1 MYIDVNYYNEHIV
14 NNYIFVLTNIN
25 EKTLDTDPNSFDII
39 SILDHVPIFT
49 ILNVLVLLVLLGLSA
64 LVSGAEVAFFSLTPS
79 DLERA
84 KESQNKSDVQ
94 VLGLLEKPKELLATI
109 LISNNFI
116 NVGIVILSTY
126 LSSHVFNLDVSG
138 LFGFIIQ
145 VVLITFMILLFG
157 EVIPKVYA
165 NLNALKFANLMAGPI
180 TVLESIFRVLSIP
193 LLKSTKFIEDK
204 LQKNKGTISV
214 SHLEHALELASDDGS
229 SKEEQKILEGI
240 VSFGNTDTKQVMCP
254 RIDMFA
260 LSANEKFQNVISE
273 LLTQGYSRIPV
284 YKTNI
289 DNISGIL
296 YIKDL
301 LPYINEGNKFNWA
314 RLIKPVFFV
323 PENKKID
330 DLLNDFQE
338 KKIHM
343 AIVVDEYGGTSGL
356 VTLEDI
362 IEEIVG
368 EINDEFDI
376 DELSYSKIDNNNYV
390 FEGKTSLKDFYRVID
405 IEDESVFENEKGE
418 SDTLA
423 GFILEIAGGFPVK
436 GEVITFNNYDFK
448 IEAVDRKRIKQV
460 KVTLK

>member
-1 MYIDVNYYNEHIV
+1 MDIEP
-14 NNYIFVLTNIN
+14 
-25 EKTLDTDPNSFDII
+25 PNFGIITFFDQISLMAIFDIVALI
-39 SILDHVPIFT
+39 I
-49 ILNVLVLLVLLGLSA
+49 LLGLSA
-64 LVSGAEVAFFSLTPS
+64 MVSGAEVAFFSLSPS
-79 DLERA
+79 DIEKA
-84 KESQNKSDVQ
+84 KTSQDKTESQ
-94 VLGLLEKPKELLATI
+94 VLKLLEKPKELLATI

-126 LSSHVFNLDVSG
+126 LTSHLFSLDVKSV
-138 LFGFIIQ
+138 LGFIIQ
-145 VVLITFMILLFG
+145 IASITFMILMFG

-165 NLNALKFANLMAGPI
+165 NLNALKFAKTMASPLI
-180 TVLESIFRVLSIP
+180 IMESVFRIISIP
-193 LLKSTKFIEDK
+193 LLKSTTFIEDK
-204 LQKNKGTISV
+204 LQKNKGNISV
-214 SHLEHALELASDDGS
+214 SHLEHALELTSDDDTTM
-229 SKEEQKILEGI
+229 EEQKILEGI

-254 RIDMFA
+254 RIDMFT
-260 LSANEKFQNVISE
+260 LNANEKFDNVIAE
-273 LLTQGYSRIPV
+273 ILGKGYSRIPV
-284 YKTNI
+284 FRKDI

-301 LPYINEGNKFNWA
+301 LPHINAGNNFNWV

-338 KKIHM
+338 KKIHL

-376 DELSYSKIDNNNYV
+376 DELSYSKLDNNNYV
-390 FEGKTSLKDFYRVID
+390 FEGKTTLKDFYRVIGL
-405 IEDESVFENEKGE
+405 EDESVFEKEKGE

-423 GFILEIAGGFPVK
+423 GFILEIAGGFPSK
-436 GEVITFNNYDFK
+436 GELIIFGDYDFI

>member
-1 MYIDVNYYNEHIV
+1 M
-14 NNYIFVLTNIN
+14 
-25 EKTLDTDPNSFDII
+25 DTDPSSLGI
-39 SILDHVPIFT
+39 ILDQIPIVAM
-49 ILNVLVLLVLLGLSA
+49 LNVLALVVLLSLSA
-64 LVSGAEVAFFSLTPS
+64 MVSGAEVAFFSLSPS
-79 DLERA
+79 DVEEAKDSQDNKGKKVLE
-84 KESQNKSDVQ
+84 
-94 VLGLLEKPKELLATI
+94 LLKTPKELLATI

-126 LSSHVFNLDVSG
+126 LTSHILNFDVSSV
-138 LFGFIIQ
+138 LGFVLQI
-145 VVLITFMILLFG
+145 VVITFMILLFG

-165 NLNALKFANLMAGPI
+165 NINALKFAKVMATPI
-180 TVLESIFRVLSIP
+180 SILETVFRFLSIP
-193 LLKSTKFIEDK
+193 LLKSTMFIEDR
-204 LQKNKGTISV
+204 LQRNNTNISV
-214 SHLEHALELASDDGS
+214 SHLEHALELTSDDDT

-260 LSANEKFQNVISE
+260 LNQNDKFGEVIE
-273 LLTQGYSRIPV
+273 EILKKGYSRIPV
-284 YKTNI
+284 FKKNI

-301 LPYINEGNKFNWA
+301 LPHINEGDSFNWA

-338 KKIHM
+338 KKIHL

-376 DELSYSKIDNNNYV
+376 DEISYSKIDSNNFV

-405 IEDESVFENEKGE
+405 LDDESIFEDEKGE

-423 GFILEIAGGFPVK
+423 GFILEIAGGFPVR
-436 GEVITFNNYDFK
+436 GEVISFNNYDFK

-460 KVTLK
+460 KVSFK

>member
-1 MYIDVNYYNEHIV
+1 MEQLPIV
-14 NNYIFVLTNIN
+14 
-25 EKTLDTDPNSFDII
+25 E
-39 SILDHVPIFT
+39 
-49 ILNVLVLLVLLGLSA
+49 ILNILVLIILLGMSA
-64 LVSGAEVAFFSLTPS
+64 MISGAEVAFFSLSPS
-79 DLERA
+79 DLETA
-84 KESQNKSDVQ
+84 KESQDKKDKQ
-94 VLGLLEKPKELLATI
+94 VLDLLEKPKELLATI

-126 LSSHVFNLDVSG
+126 VSSHLFNFDVDSI
-138 LFGFIIQ
+138 LGFLAQ
-145 VVLITFMILLFG
+145 LALITFMILLFG

-165 NLNALKFANLMAGPI
+165 NLNALKFSKKMVRTI
-180 TVLESIFRVLSIP
+180 SILETLLRFLSKP
-193 LLKSTKFIEDK
+193 LLQSTMFIENK
-204 LQKNKGTISV
+204 LQKNQGNISV
-214 SHLEHALELASDDGS
+214 SHLEHALELTSDDDS

-254 RIDMFA
+254 RIDIFA
-260 LSANEKFQNVISE
+260 LNANEKFEDVISQILE
-273 LLTQGYSRIPV
+273 KGYSRIPV

-301 LPYINEGNKFNWA
+301 LPHINSGNNFNWS

-330 DLLNDFQE
+330 DLLNDFQD
-338 KKIHM
+338 KKIHL

-368 EINDEFDI
+368 EINDEFDV
-376 DELSYSKIDNNNYV
+376 DEISYSKLDDNNFV
-390 FEGKTSLKDFYRVID
+390 FEGKTNLKDFYRVID
-405 IEDESVFENEKGE
+405 IEDESIFETEKGE

-423 GFILEIAGGFPVK
+423 GFILEIAGGFPLK
-436 GEVITFNNYDFK
+436 GEVITFNNFDFK

>member
-1 MYIDVNYYNEHIV
+1 MEQLPVVE
-14 NNYIFVLTNIN
+14 
-25 EKTLDTDPNSFDII
+25 
-39 SILDHVPIFT
+39 
-49 ILNVLVLLVLLGLSA
+49 ILNVLVLVILLGLSA
-64 LVSGAEVAFFSLTPS
+64 LVSGAEVAFFSLSTR
-79 DLERA
+79 DLETA
-84 KESQNKSDVQ
+84 KESQDKSDKQ
-94 VLGLLEKPKELLATI
+94 VLDLLDKPKELLATI

-126 LSSHVFNLDVSG
+126 LSSQVFDLDITGV
-138 LFGFIIQ
+138 FGFLVQI
-145 VVLITFMILLFG
+145 VLITFMILLFG

-165 NLNALKFANLMAGPI
+165 NLNALKFANMMAGPI
-180 TVLESIFRVLSIP
+180 AVLESLFRILSIP
-193 LLKSTKFIEDK
+193 LLKSTRFIEDK
-204 LQKNKGTISV
+204 LRKNKGNISV
-214 SHLEHALELASDDGS
+214 SHLEHALELTSDDES
-229 SKEEQKILEGI
+229 SKEEQKLLEGI

-260 LSANEKFQNVISE
+260 LNANEKFEDVISE
-273 LLTQGYSRIPV
+273 LLIKGYSRIPV
-284 YKTNI
+284 FKTNI

-301 LPYINEGNKFNWA
+301 LPHINEGNNFNWA

-338 KKIHM
+338 KKIHL

-368 EINDEFDI
+368 KINDEFDI
-376 DELSYSKIDNNNYV
+376 DELSYSKLDDNNFV
-390 FEGKTSLKDFYRVID
+390 FEGKTSLKDFYRVIGLD
-405 IEDESVFENEKGE
+405 DESIFEDEKGE

-423 GFILEIAGGFPVK
+423 GFILEIAGGFPTK
-436 GEVITFNNYDFK
+436 GEMISFDKYDFK

>member
-1 MYIDVNYYNEHIV
+1 M
-14 NNYIFVLTNIN
+14 
-25 EKTLDTDPNSFDII
+25 DTDPSSLGIFSIFDQ
-39 SILDHVPIFT
+39 LPIVA
-49 ILNVLVLLVLLGLSA
+49 ILNVLVLMILLVLSA
-64 LVSGAEVAFFSLTPS
+64 LVSGAEVAFFSLNAR
-79 DLERA
+79 DIDKA
-84 KESQNKSDVQ
+84 KDSSEKSDKQ

-126 LSSHVFNLDVSG
+126 LSSQIFNLDVSG
-138 LFGFIIQ
+138 VIGFLIQ
-145 VVLITFMILLFG
+145 IVLITFMILLFG

-165 NLNALKFANLMAGPI
+165 NLNALKFAKMMAGSI
-180 TVLESIFRVLSIP
+180 TILESIFRVISIP

-204 LQKNKGTISV
+204 LQKNKGNISV
-214 SHLEHALELASDDGS
+214 SHLEHALELTTDDDT

-260 LSANEKFQNVISE
+260 LNANEKFETVISE
-273 LLTQGYSRIPV
+273 LLTKGYSRIPV

-301 LPYINEGNKFNWA
+301 LPHINEGNTFNWS

-338 KKIHM
+338 KKIHL

-376 DELSYSKIDNNNYV
+376 DELSYSKLDDYNFV
-390 FEGKTSLKDFYRVID
+390 FEGKTSLKDFYRVINID
-405 IEDESVFENEKGE
+405 DESIFEDEKGE

-436 GEVITFNNYDFK
+436 GEVISFNSYDFK
-448 IEAVDRKRIKQV
+448 IEAVDRKRIKQI
-460 KVTLK
+460 KVSLK

>member
-1 MYIDVNYYNEHIV
+1 
-14 NNYIFVLTNIN
+14 
-25 EKTLDTDPNSFDII
+25 LDTDPTSLGIVEFLEHLPIVAII
-39 SILDHVPIFT
+39 S
-49 ILNVLVLLVLLGLSA
+49 VLVLIILLGLSA
-64 LVSGAEVAFFSLTPS
+64 LVSGAEVAFFSLSPS
-79 DLERA
+79 DLETA
-84 KESQNKSDVQ
+84 KDSQNKSDRQ
-94 VLGLLEKPKELLATI
+94 VLDLLDKPKELLATI

-116 NVGIVILSTY
+116 NVGIVMLSTY
-126 LSSHVFNLDVSG
+126 LSTQVFKLDVSG
-138 LFGFIIQ
+138 IIGFLIQ
-145 VVLITFMILLFG
+145 IVLITFMILLFG

-165 NLNALKFANLMAGPI
+165 NLNALKFANIMAGPI
-180 TVLESIFRVLSIP
+180 TVLESVFRIISIP
-193 LLKSTKFIEDK
+193 LLQSTSFIEDK
-204 LQKNKGTISV
+204 LQKNKGNISV
-214 SHLEHALELASDDGS
+214 THLEHALELTSDDET

-260 LSANEKFQNVISE
+260 LNANEKFEDVISE
-273 LLTQGYSRIPV
+273 LLTKGYSRIPV
-284 YKTNI
+284 YRTNI
-289 DNISGIL
+289 DNITGIL

-301 LPYINEGNKFNWA
+301 LPHINAGNNFNWV

-338 KKIHM
+338 KKIHL

-368 EINDEFDI
+368 EINDEFDV
-376 DELSYSKIDNNNYV
+376 DDLQYSKLDDNNFV

-405 IEDESVFENEKGE
+405 LDDESVFEDEKGE

-423 GFILEIAGGFPVK
+423 GFILEIAGGFPSK
-436 GEVITFNNYDFK
+436 GGVISFGDYDFK

>member
-1 MYIDVNYYNEHIV
+1 M
-14 NNYIFVLTNIN
+14 
-25 EKTLDTDPNSFDII
+25 
-39 SILDHVPIFT
+39 
-49 ILNVLVLLVLLGLSA
+49 
-64 LVSGAEVAFFSLTPS
+64 
-79 DLERA
+79 
-84 KESQNKSDVQ
+84 
-94 VLGLLEKPKELLATI
+94 
-109 LISNNFI
+109 
-116 NVGIVILSTY
+116 LSTY
-126 LSSHVFNLDVSG
+126 LSTQVFKLDVSG
-138 LFGFIIQ
+138 IIGFLIQ
-145 VVLITFMILLFG
+145 IVLITFMILLFG

-165 NLNALKFANLMAGPI
+165 NLNALKFANIMAGPI
-180 TVLESIFRVLSIP
+180 TVLESVFRIISIP
-193 LLKSTKFIEDK
+193 LLQSTSFIEDK
-204 LQKNKGTISV
+204 LQKNKGNISV
-214 SHLEHALELASDDGS
+214 THLEHALELTSDDET

-260 LSANEKFQNVISE
+260 LNANEKFEDVISE
-273 LLTQGYSRIPV
+273 LLTKGYSRIPV
-284 YKTNI
+284 YRTNI
-289 DNISGIL
+289 DNITGIL

-301 LPYINEGNKFNWA
+301 LPHINAGNNFNWV

-338 KKIHM
+338 KKIHL

-368 EINDEFDI
+368 EINDEFDV
-376 DELSYSKIDNNNYV
+376 DDLQYSKLDDNNFV

-405 IEDESVFENEKGE
+405 LDDESVFEDEKGE

-423 GFILEIAGGFPVK
+423 GFILEIAGGFPSK
-436 GEVITFNNYDFK
+436 GGVISFGDYDFK

>member
-1 MYIDVNYYNEHIV
+1 MEQLPLVE
-14 NNYIFVLTNIN
+14 
-25 EKTLDTDPNSFDII
+25 
-39 SILDHVPIFT
+39 
-49 ILNVLVLLVLLGLSA
+49 ILNVLVLVVLLGLSA
-64 LVSGAEVAFFSLTPS
+64 LVSGAEVAFFSLSHS
-79 DLERA
+79 DLETA
-84 KESQNKSDVQ
+84 KDSQNKSDRQ
-94 VLGLLEKPKELLATI
+94 VLDLLDKPKELLATI

-126 LSSHVFNLDVSG
+126 LSSQVFNLDING
-138 LFGFIIQ
+138 ILGFLIQ
-145 VVLITFMILLFG
+145 IVLITFMILLFG

-165 NLNALKFANLMAGPI
+165 NLNALKFANMMASPI
-180 TVLESIFRVLSIP
+180 TVLESVFRVLSIP

-204 LQKNKGTISV
+204 LQKNKGNISV
-214 SHLEHALELASDDGS
+214 SHLEHALELTSDDET
-229 SKEEQKILEGI
+229 SKGEQKILEGI

-260 LSANEKFQNVISE
+260 LNASEKFEDVISE
-273 LLTQGYSRIPV
+273 LLTKGYSRIPV
-284 YKTNI
+284 FKTNI

-301 LPYINEGNKFNWA
+301 LPHINEGNDFNWS

-338 KKIHM
+338 KKIHL

-376 DELSYSKIDNNNYV
+376 DELSYSKLDDYNFV
-390 FEGKTSLKDFYRVID
+390 FEGKTSLKDFYRVINLD
-405 IEDESVFENEKGE
+405 DESIFEDEKGE

-423 GFILEIAGGFPVK
+423 GFILEIAGGFPSK
-436 GEVITFNNYDFK
+436 GEVISFDKYDFK

>member
-1 MYIDVNYYNEHIV
+1 M
-14 NNYIFVLTNIN
+14 
-25 EKTLDTDPNSFDII
+25 DTDPSSLVII
-39 SILDHVPIFT
+39 SVIEQLPIVE
-49 ILNVLVLLVLLGLSA
+49 IIDVLMLVLLLCLSA
-64 LVSGAEVAFFSLTPS
+64 LVSGSEVAFFSLSPKDIET
-79 DLERA
+79 A
-84 KESQNKSDVQ
+84 KDSPNKSDGQ
-94 VLGLLEKPKELLATI
+94 VLDLLEKPKELLATI

-126 LSSHVFNLDVSG
+126 LSSQVFNLYINGV
-138 LFGFIIQ
+138 LGFLIQ

-165 NLNALKFANLMAGPI
+165 NLNALKFANMMAGPI
-180 TVLESIFRVLSIP
+180 TVLESVFRILSIP
-193 LLKSTKFIEDK
+193 LLKSTKLIEDK
-204 LQKNKGTISV
+204 LQKNKGNISV
-214 SHLEHALELASDDGS
+214 SHLEHALELTSDDDS

-260 LSANEKFQNVISE
+260 LNANEKFEDVIAE
-273 LLTQGYSRIPV
+273 LLTKGYSRIPV
-284 YKTNI
+284 FKTNI

-301 LPYINEGNKFNWA
+301 LPYINEGNNFNWA

-338 KKIHM
+338 KKIHL

-368 EINDEFDI
+368 EINDEFDV
-376 DELSYSKIDNNNYV
+376 DELSYSKLDNNNFV

-405 IEDESVFENEKGE
+405 LDDEYIFEDEKGE

-423 GFILEIAGGFPVK
+423 GFILEIAGGFPSK
-436 GEVITFNNYDFK
+436 GEVINFEKYSFK

>member
-1 MYIDVNYYNEHIV
+1 M
-14 NNYIFVLTNIN
+14 
-25 EKTLDTDPNSFDII
+25 DTDPSSFGII
-39 SILDHVPIFT
+39 SVLEELPIVA

-64 LVSGAEVAFFSLTPS
+64 MVSGAEVAFFSLSPADIDDAKDS
-79 DLERA
+79 NEKKDKVVLDLL
-84 KESQNKSDVQ
+84 D
-94 VLGLLEKPKELLATI
+94 KPKELLATI

-126 LSSHVFNLDVSG
+126 LSTHLFNLDVSSV
-138 LFGFIIQ
+138 LGFIIQ
-145 VVLITFMILLFG
+145 IVLITFMILLFG

-165 NLNALKFANLMAGPI
+165 NLNALKFAKVMASPI
-180 TVLESIFRVLSIP
+180 SVLEKVFRIISIP

-204 LQKNKGTISV
+204 LQKNKGNISV
-214 SHLEHALELASDDGS
+214 SHLEHALELTSDDET

-254 RIDMFA
+254 RIDMYT
-260 LSANEKFQNVISE
+260 LNANEKFNDVVSE
-273 LLTQGYSRIPV
+273 LLTKGYSRIPV
-284 YKTNI
+284 FKTNI

-301 LPYINEGNKFNWA
+301 LPHINEGNNFNWS
-314 RLIKPVFFV
+314 RLVKPVFFV

-330 DLLNDFQE
+330 DLLNDFQD
-338 KKIHM
+338 KKIHL

-362 IEEIVG
+362 IEEIFG
-368 EINDEFDI
+368 EINDEFDV
-376 DELSYSKIDNNNYV
+376 DELSYSKLDDNNFV

-405 IEDESVFENEKGE
+405 LDDETIFEDEKGE

-423 GFILEIAGGFPVK
+423 GFILEIAGGFPSK
-436 GEVITFNNYDFK
+436 GEVIGFNGFDFK
-448 IEAVDRKRIKQV
+448 IEAVDRKRIIQV

>member
-1 MYIDVNYYNEHIV
+1 M
-14 NNYIFVLTNIN
+14 
-25 EKTLDTDPNSFDII
+25 DTDPS
-39 SILDHVPIFT
+39 SIGIVEFLEHLPIVA
-49 ILNVLVLLVLLGLSA
+49 IVSVLVLVVLLGLSA
-64 LVSGAEVAFFSLTPS
+64 LVSGAEVAFFSLSPVDIET
-79 DLERA
+79 A
-84 KESQNKSDVQ
+84 KESQSKSDRQ
-94 VLGLLEKPKELLATI
+94 VLDLLDKPKELLATI

-116 NVGIVILSTY
+116 NVGIVMLSTY
-126 LSSHVFNLDVSG
+126 LSTQVFKLDISG
-138 LFGFIIQ
+138 VVGFLIQ
-145 VVLITFMILLFG
+145 IVLITFMILLFG

-165 NLNALKFANLMAGPI
+165 NLNALKFANFMARPI
-180 TVLESIFRVLSIP
+180 TILESVFRIISIP
-193 LLKSTKFIEDK
+193 LLQSTSFIEDK
-204 LQKNKGTISV
+204 LQKNKGNISV
-214 SHLEHALELASDDGS
+214 SHLEHALELTSDDET

-260 LSANEKFQNVISE
+260 LNANEKFEDVISD
-273 LLTQGYSRIPV
+273 LLDKGYSRIPV
-284 YKTNI
+284 YRKNI

-301 LPYINEGNKFNWA
+301 LPHINAGNNFNWA
-314 RLIKPVFFV
+314 RLIKPAFFV

-338 KKIHM
+338 KKIHL

-368 EINDEFDI
+368 EINDEFDV
-376 DELSYSKIDNNNYV
+376 DELQYSKLDNKNFV
-390 FEGKTSLKDFYRVID
+390 FEGKTSLKDFYRVIELD
-405 IEDESVFENEKGE
+405 DESVFEDEKGE

-423 GFILEIAGGFPVK
+423 GFILEIAGGFPTK
-436 GEVITFNNYDFK
+436 GEVINFGNFDFK

>member
-1 MYIDVNYYNEHIV
+1 
-14 NNYIFVLTNIN
+14 
-25 EKTLDTDPNSFDII
+25 LDTDPSSLGIFSVFYQLPI
-39 SILDHVPIFT
+39 VP
-49 ILNVLVLLVLLGLSA
+49 ILNVLVLIVLLGLSA
-64 LVSGAEVAFFSLTPS
+64 LVSGAEVAFFSLSHS
-79 DLERA
+79 DIDTA
-84 KESQNKSDVQ
+84 KDSSEKSDKQ
-94 VLGLLEKPKELLATI
+94 VLDLLEKPKELLATI

-126 LSSHVFNLDVSG
+126 LSSQIFNFDVSSV
-138 LFGFIIQ
+138 LGFLIQ
-145 VVLITFMILLFG
+145 IVLITFMILLFG

-165 NLNALKFANLMAGPI
+165 NLNALKFAKIMAGSI
-180 TVLESIFRVLSIP
+180 TILESVFRVISIP
-193 LLKSTKFIEDK
+193 LLKSTKLIEDK
-204 LQKNKGTISV
+204 LQKNKGNISV
-214 SHLEHALELASDDGS
+214 SHLEHALELTTDDDT

-260 LSANEKFQNVISE
+260 LNANEKFETVISE
-273 LLTQGYSRIPV
+273 LLTKGYSRIPV

-301 LPYINEGNKFNWA
+301 LPHINEGNNFNWS

-338 KKIHM
+338 KKIHL

-376 DELSYSKIDNNNYV
+376 DEISYSKLDDNNFV
-390 FEGKTSLKDFYRVID
+390 FEGKTSLKDFYRVIN
-405 IEDESVFENEKGE
+405 IGDESIFEDEKGE

-436 GEVITFNNYDFK
+436 GEVISFDSYDFK
-448 IEAVDRKRIKQV
+448 IEAVDRKRIKQI

>member
-1 MYIDVNYYNEHIV
+1 
-14 NNYIFVLTNIN
+14 
-25 EKTLDTDPNSFDII
+25 LDTDPSSLGII
-39 SILDHVPIFT
+39 LGLDQLPIVA
-49 ILNVLVLLVLLGLSA
+49 ILNVLVLIVLLGLSA
-64 LVSGAEVAFFSLTPS
+64 MVSGAEVAFFSLSPS
-79 DLERA
+79 DIELA
-84 KESQNKSDVQ
+84 KDSKDNSYQK
-94 VLGLLEKPKELLATI
+94 VLDLLEKPKELLATI

-126 LSSHVFNLDVSG
+126 LSSHLFNLDVNSVV
-138 LFGFIIQ
+138 GFLIQ
-145 VVLITFMILLFG
+145 IVLITFMILLFG

-165 NLNALKFANLMAGPI
+165 NLNALKFAKVMSGPI
-180 TVLESIFRVLSIP
+180 TVLESAFRFLSIP
-193 LLKSTKFIEDK
+193 LLQSTMFIENK
-204 LQKNKGTISV
+204 LQKNKGNISI
-214 SHLEHALELASDDGS
+214 SHLEHALELTSDDDT

-260 LSANEKFQNVISE
+260 LNANDKFEEVISE
-273 LLTQGYSRIPV
+273 ILNKGYSRIPV
-284 YKTNI
+284 FKTNI

-301 LPYINEGNKFNWA
+301 LPHINAGNNFNWS

-368 EINDEFDI
+368 EIKDEFDV
-376 DELSYSKIDNNNYV
+376 DDLQYSKLDDNNFV
-390 FEGKTSLKDFYRVID
+390 FDGKVSLKDFYRVID
-405 IEDESVFENEKGE
+405 LEDEDIFENEKGE

-423 GFILEIAGGFPVK
+423 GFILEIAGGFPSK
-436 GEVITFNNYDFK
+436 GEVISFNNYEFK

-460 KVTLK
+460 KVTIK

>member
-1 MYIDVNYYNEHIV
+1 M
-14 NNYIFVLTNIN
+14 
-25 EKTLDTDPNSFDII
+25 DTDSSSLEII
-39 SILDHVPIFT
+39 SILEQLPIVE
-49 ILNVLVLLVLLGLSA
+49 ILNIFVLVVLLGLSA
-64 LVSGAEVAFFSLTPS
+64 LVSGAEVAFFSLSPS
-79 DLERA
+79 DLETA
-84 KESQNKSDVQ
+84 KDSQNKSDRQ
-94 VLGLLEKPKELLATI
+94 VLDLLGKPKELLATI

-126 LSSHVFNLDVSG
+126 LSSQVFNLDVSSV
-138 LFGFIIQ
+138 LGFIIQ
-145 VVLITFMILLFG
+145 IVLITFMILLFG

-165 NLNALKFANLMAGPI
+165 NLNALKFANMMAGPI
-180 TVLESIFRVLSIP
+180 TVLESVFRILSIP

-204 LQKNKGTISV
+204 LQKNKGNISV
-214 SHLEHALELASDDGS
+214 SHLEHALELTSDDET
-229 SKEEQKILEGI
+229 SKGEQKILEGI

-260 LSANEKFQNVISE
+260 LNANEKFEDVISE
-273 LLTQGYSRIPV
+273 LLTKGYSRIPV
-284 YKTNI
+284 FKTNI

-301 LPYINEGNKFNWA
+301 LPHINEGNDFNWS

-338 KKIHM
+338 KKIHL

-376 DELSYSKIDNNNYV
+376 DELSYSKLDDYNFV
-390 FEGKTSLKDFYRVID
+390 FEGKTSLKDFYRVINLD
-405 IEDESVFENEKGE
+405 DESIFEDEKGE

-423 GFILEIAGGFPVK
+423 GFILEIAGGFPSK
-436 GEVITFNNYDFK
+436 GEVISFDKYDFK

>member
-1 MYIDVNYYNEHIV
+1 M
-14 NNYIFVLTNIN
+14 
-25 EKTLDTDPNSFDII
+25 DTDPSSLDII
-39 SILDHVPIFT
+39 SVLDQLPIVA
-49 ILNVLVLLVLLGLSA
+49 ILNVSVLVVLLGLSA
-64 LVSGAEVAFFSLTPS
+64 MVSGAEVAFFSLSPK
-79 DLERA
+79 DLEDA
-84 KESQNKSDVQ
+84 KDSQDKGDKQ
-94 VLGLLEKPKELLATI
+94 VLDLLDKPKELLATI

-126 LSSHVFNLDVSG
+126 LSTHLFNLDVNSV
-138 LFGFIIQ
+138 LGFILQI
-145 VVLITFMILLFG
+145 VLITFMILLFG

-165 NLNALKFANLMAGPI
+165 NLNALKFAKVMAGPI
-180 TVLESIFRVLSIP
+180 TILETAFRFISIP
-193 LLKSTKFIEDK
+193 LLKSTMFIENK
-204 LQKNKGTISV
+204 LQKNKGNISV
-214 SHLEHALELASDDGS
+214 SHLEHALELTSDDDT

-254 RIDMFA
+254 RIDMFT
-260 LSANEKFQNVISE
+260 LNANEKFEDVISE
-273 LLTQGYSRIPV
+273 LLTKGYSRIPV

-301 LPYINEGNKFNWA
+301 LPHINEGNNFNWA

-338 KKIHM
+338 KKIHL

-368 EINDEFDI
+368 EINDEFDV
-376 DELSYSKIDNNNYV
+376 DELQYSKLDDYNFV

-405 IEDESVFENEKGE
+405 LDDETIFENEKGE

-423 GFILEIAGGFPVK
+423 GFILEIAGGFPSK
-436 GEVITFNNYDFK
+436 GEVIRFNNYDFK

>member
-1 MYIDVNYYNEHIV
+1 MEQLPIV
-14 NNYIFVLTNIN
+14 
-25 EKTLDTDPNSFDII
+25 E
-39 SILDHVPIFT
+39 
-49 ILNVLVLLVLLGLSA
+49 ILNVLVLIILLGMSA
-64 LVSGAEVAFFSLTPS
+64 MISGAEVAFFSLSPS
-79 DLERA
+79 DLEAA
-84 KESQNKSDVQ
+84 KESQDKKDKQ
-94 VLGLLEKPKELLATI
+94 VLDLLEKPRELLATI

-126 LSSHVFNLDVSG
+126 VSSHLFNFDVSSI
-138 LFGFIIQ
+138 LGFLAQ
-145 VVLITFMILLFG
+145 LALITFMILLFG

-165 NLNALKFANLMAGPI
+165 NLNALKFSKKMAGAI
-180 TVLESIFRVLSIP
+180 SVLETLLRFISKP
-193 LLKSTKFIEDK
+193 LLQSTTFIENK
-204 LQKNKGTISV
+204 LQKNQGNISV
-214 SHLEHALELASDDGS
+214 SHLEHALELTSDDDS

-260 LSANEKFQNVISE
+260 LNANEKFEDVISQILE
-273 LLTQGYSRIPV
+273 KGYSRIPV

-301 LPYINEGNKFNWA
+301 LPHINSGNNFNWS
-314 RLIKPVFFV
+314 RLLKPVFFV

-330 DLLNDFQE
+330 DLLNDFQD
-338 KKIHM
+338 KKIHL

-368 EINDEFDI
+368 EINDEFDV
-376 DELSYSKIDNNNYV
+376 DEISYSKLDDNNFV

-405 IEDESVFENEKGE
+405 IEDESIFEDEKGE

-423 GFILEIAGGFPVK
+423 GFILEIAGGFPLK
-436 GEVITFNNYDFK
+436 GEVITFNNFDFK

-460 KVTLK
+460 KVTLR